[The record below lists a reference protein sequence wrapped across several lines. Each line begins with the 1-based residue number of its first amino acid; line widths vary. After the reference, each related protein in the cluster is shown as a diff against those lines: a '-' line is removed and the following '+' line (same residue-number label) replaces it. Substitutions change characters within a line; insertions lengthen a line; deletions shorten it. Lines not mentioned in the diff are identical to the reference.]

1 MPTLSGRNSSRRRF
15 FVSPS
20 ATKADWLTAHNTNSL
35 RSGLLV
41 TPTEL
46 PFEQVWFVDF
56 EFVSKPGEHPD
67 VVCLVA
73 REMRSGQTLRLWRD
87 QLGPTPPYRT
97 DADVLFV
104 CFVAN
109 AECACHLALGWP
121 LPAKILD
128 FSPPSAWAANGPP
141 QLEARGFLARPPFYA
156 SASTGAKR

>member
-20 ATKADWLTAHNTNSL
+20 ATKADWSTAHNTNSS

-104 CFVAN
+104 CSSPTLN
-109 AECACHLALGWP
+109 A
-121 LPAKILD
+121 PAILRWAGHCLQR
-128 FSPPSAWAANGPP
+128 FLIFPPRSA
-141 QLEARGFLARPPFYA
+141 A
-156 SASTGAKR
+156 SSTGARHLKARA

>member
-87 QLGPTPPYRT
+87 PTR
-97 DADVLFV
+97 
-104 CFVAN
+104 
-109 AECACHLALGWP
+109 
-121 LPAKILD
+121 
-128 FSPPSAWAANGPP
+128 SPPPHPHPPSVLLSGP
-141 QLEARGFLARPPFYA
+141 
-156 SASTGAKR
+156 